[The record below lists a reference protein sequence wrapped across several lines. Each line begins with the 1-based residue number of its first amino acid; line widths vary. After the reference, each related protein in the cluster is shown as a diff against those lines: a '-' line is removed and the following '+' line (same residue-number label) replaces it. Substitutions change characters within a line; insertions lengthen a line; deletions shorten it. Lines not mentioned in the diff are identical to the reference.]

1 MRGILWF
8 DMWQKRQ
15 EVNKAFLYIK
25 NPLIPV
31 CYTHPACSW
40 AAHGQRFIITHR
52 GADRSHHPGNLWAS
66 PLPGEHSGVV
76 YPTYG
81 YNSFLRSG
89 YSLLSFLC
97 VCVCANGRCSS
108 NPLKFC
114 LPFSFP
120 RQRLIRLGVAHSHGK
135 PQPLSFASFPSW
147 FFYSSQ
153 FPFSPEHWFY
163 ACPVC
168 SSVEIIP

>member
-1 MRGILWF
+1 M
-8 DMWQKRQ
+8 
-15 EVNKAFLYIK
+15 
-25 NPLIPV
+25 
-31 CYTHPACSW
+31 CYTRPACSW

-76 YPTYG
+76 YPTHG

-89 YSLLSFLC
+89 CSLLSFLC

-120 RQRLIRLGVAHSHGK
+120 RQRLIHLGVAHSHGK
-135 PQPLSFASFPSW
+135 PQPLSFASFLSW

>member
-1 MRGILWF
+1 MTPKAFENDELIWEHCFLCRWTSSPEKWLNLANIKKKQHKIKKSLSSAVINTAGSKEEREAVRGILRF

-31 CYTHPACSW
+31 CYTCPACSW

-52 GADRSHHPGNLWAS
+52 GEDRSHHPGNLWAS

-76 YPTYG
+76 YPTHG
-81 YNSFLRSG
+81 YNSFLRLG

-97 VCVCANGRCSS
+97 VCVCQWKM
-108 NPLKFC
+108 L
-114 LPFSFP
+114 L
-120 RQRLIRLGVAHSHGK
+120 
-135 PQPLSFASFPSW
+135 
-147 FFYSSQ
+147 
-153 FPFSPEHWFY
+153 
-163 ACPVC
+163 
-168 SSVEIIP
+168 